1 MHPLLK
7 KIPDPSLSSTLPLSQ
22 CVKYYECLH
31 FQISRVNFIVSA
43 EKWLISKLLAE
54 KTSKNRP
61 HSELLLQLAELSM
74 SVFPKNL
81 LKLVEQFSSHHL
93 VKKAKLLN
101 VYCEQSPNKTPRTI
115 YLSQGI

>member
-7 KIPDPSLSSTLPLSQ
+7 KILDPSLSSTLPLSQ

-43 EKWLISKLLAE
+43 EKWLISKLLAG

-93 VKKAKLLN
+93 VKKAKLLKRLLRAESKQN
-101 VYCEQSPNKTPRTI
+101 PEDH
-115 YLSQGI
+115 LF